1 MLLPDLTKSKFLTVV
16 FIVCGCLGAGISVV
30 ENDISEV
37 LAWSSVITLAV
48 SRFLNLIDKN

>member
-16 FIVCGCLGAGISVV
+16 FIVCGCLGAGISVI